1 MSSAP
6 LGRFRSPADDVL
18 RLLAEA
24 FPEQA
29 RNSQVDNRPLP
40 TQPPYT
46 AFIGNIWGDDVTEHG
61 LAAIFSSLKVKSV
74 KVIRDKDGK
83 SRGFG
88 FVEFEDR
95 ASLKAALRQTWQ
107 YSLCGRLIRVRI
119 ADPPKERPGFR
130 FNEAMHL
137 DTFQ

>member
-1 MSSAP
+1 MSSAL
-6 LGRFRSPADDVL
+6 LGRIGSHADDVL
-18 RLLAEA
+18 RLLNEA
-24 FPEQA
+24 F
-29 RNSQVDNRPLP
+29 DNRPLP

-46 AFIGNIWGDDVTEHG
+46 AFIGNIWGDDVNESG

-74 KVIRDKDGK
+74 KVIRDRDGK

-88 FVEFEDR
+88 FVEFEDK

-119 ADPPKERPGFR
+119 ADPRKC
-130 FNEAMHL
+130 FNEEMHL

>member
-1 MSSAP
+1 MSSAQ
-6 LGRFRSPADDVL
+6 L
-18 RLLAEA
+18 RTTAFGGNDILHLLNLC

-29 RNSQVDNRPLP
+29 RNSRVDDRPLP

-46 AFIGNIWGDDVTEHG
+46 AFIGNIWGDDVNESG
-61 LAAIFSSLKVKSV
+61 LAAIFDSLKVKSV

-88 FVEFEDR
+88 FVEFEDKE
-95 ASLKAALRQTWQ
+95 SLKAALQRTWQ

-119 ADPPKERPGFR
+119 ADPPKERPGV
-130 FNEAMHL
+130 
-137 DTFQ
+137 